1 MQAGFLD
8 SSQGAVFYILHP
20 PATEPVRG
28 CILYS
33 PPFAEEL
40 NKSRRMVALQARQ
53 LAAAGYAVL
62 LLDLYG
68 CGDSGGEF
76 EAATW
81 SVWQDDLDT
90 ALGYMQ
96 QQYTAPLIVWGL
108 RTGCLLLSNWLNQR
122 QIQPAATLFW
132 QPVLNGELFL
142 TQFLRLRVAAGL
154 FSGQKETTAQ
164 LRARLDAGETLE
176 VAGYALNSTLAQQLA
191 AARLNPPP
199 AGEVIWLEVS
209 QSDTGTLP
217 PASQRLVDAWRGQE
231 YRVDTAVVSGE
242 AFWTTQQIIEVP
254 DLLALTRH
262 YVQSVVGWIK
272 S

>member
-8 SSQGAVFYILHP
+8 SRQGAVFYILHP
-20 PATEPVRG
+20 PVTELVRG

-254 DLLALTRH
+254 DLLALTQH
-262 YVQSVVGWIK
+262 YLQSVVGWIK